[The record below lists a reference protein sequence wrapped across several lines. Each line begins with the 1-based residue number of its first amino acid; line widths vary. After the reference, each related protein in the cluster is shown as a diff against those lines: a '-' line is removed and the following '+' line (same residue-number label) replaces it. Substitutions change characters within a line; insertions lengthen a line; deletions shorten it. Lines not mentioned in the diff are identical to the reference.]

1 MFWVFKFKSAVKV
14 LVAIIAVITVTVT
27 AAVGQSVTAANYG
40 VRKLPVYGVDRGDK
54 TVALTFDAAWGA
66 DKTDKILEILDE
78 YGAKATFFLVGF
90 WLDDYPDE
98 VKKIDAAGHE
108 IGNHSK
114 NHLNMSGL
122 DKSEQVKEITSV
134 NEQIKNLTG
143 KTPRFF
149 RPPFGDYNNS
159 LIESVEQQSMI
170 AVQWSVDSLDWKG
183 LSAAQIA
190 DRVLAKVTDGSII
203 LCHNNS
209 DHIVEALPLILIG
222 LENKGYKP
230 VTMSELVYTENYSID
245 NNGIQHLNNQ
255 GKQEE

>member
-1 MFWVFKFKSAVKV
+1 
-14 LVAIIAVITVTVT
+14 
-27 AAVGQSVTAANYG
+27 
-40 VRKLPVYGVDRGDK
+40 
-54 TVALTFDAAWGA
+54 
-66 DKTDKILEILDE
+66 
-78 YGAKATFFLVGF
+78 
-90 WLDDYPDE
+90 
-98 VKKIDAAGHE
+98 
-108 IGNHSK
+108 
-114 NHLNMSGL
+114 
-122 DKSEQVKEITSV
+122 
-134 NEQIKNLTG
+134 
-143 KTPRFF
+143 
-149 RPPFGDYNNS
+149 
-159 LIESVEQQSMI
+159 MI

-245 NNGIQHLNNQ
+245 NNGIQYLNNQ